1 MGGSYNRG
9 RSNAA
14 MNSSASGGSHMA
26 ETVGQI
32 VVSRTLLDDAPGTE
46 DKFSGGGHGRTARAL
61 ARAIRQSRDSD
72 QAIGLEGSWG
82 AGKSTIVK
90 LAEKELR
97 EGEGD
102 RSYHVF
108 TYDLWMNQTGHFKRS
123 FLEAFLNWSLTAFP
137 DKTAKIAERQKQIS
151 NKVKVVESDFF
162 RRFSWFGVA
171 TVFFLYFTPILYGWL
186 SPAGFKDPAKNAAA
200 VTIGAQLAWLALA
213 LYGSAMIAAVAWAF
227 PWKKSM
233 GLRAG
238 LREAISQSLSI
249 FSKEAE
255 KTTVNQ
261 TIRDEDP
268 TQYEFHS
275 IFRGIVSELCGK
287 KDRIVIVFDNI
298 DRLPQSRI
306 PDAWSEVRAAFYDEV
321 NGGAKAKITAI
332 VPYARLIALGAFKTS
347 ADEAKS
353 GDAAAGASA
362 AAKPGADDDYLR
374 ADVFRKSFD
383 VIFAVAPPV
392 LSDTSAF
399 FTEKF
404 GEATNQAV
412 GEDIARRVYR
422 IFDLHV
428 QNSGSPVTP
437 RQVIAFIND
446 VTNWWEQWEGR
457 IPLETIAVFVAHQD
471 KLLANP
477 TLLRDV
483 KAVDARMIQHAGQP
497 DARRDLAALSF
508 NVEPD
513 LAFQILL
520 HEAIRRALI
529 APEVGDLQ
537 KLVDSADA
545 NGFFEILP
553 GVIDENLS
561 EIAGTPADYLKGI
574 NNVAELKGNLDD
586 LRYTRSSF
594 VNAFSRFN
602 EAALAKWLDHDA
614 IWKLIGFVERRAL
627 PDLVQR
633 FMRKIAGAVGDE
645 AKATFDQGGEWI
657 KVIDKLLVAV
667 EAHHGTDARAEI
679 AKSIVPPRSAETII
693 GIAYDCDQTS
703 CHVRDFGNVPIQ
715 TAVFEHLGE
724 YAKGAA
730 AFGYAWPELE
740 FLATA
745 KQKRAMLQNAVNGL
759 QSAAQGFGSDE
770 LNWYFEAVTLL
781 SASLARSDGGNDIVP
796 ASLYESGALTH
807 YAYGAWQKEG
817 TVDNQNT
824 ADALWLAMLAYG
836 FEPPPIADPG
846 NRPVFGDVQAADNAF
861 RTLFTDAPDEGLVRK
876 LSALAIEH
884 GRIDYCFERACEEEE
899 GELFGAVARAIC
911 KDEALALPRAQTL
924 IAHFGD
930 LQTILG
936 ETMEALAAFVGTKAA
951 PDYWDSLSPVEVPAE
966 MLKFAMEREEPG
978 WRTFIDKLGEQLQ
991 AADQAV
997 WRSAFASGGNM
1008 LALLMIRN
1016 ASAPVA
1022 LAPAE
1027 FYEPFLGNCLAIIAG
1042 KQKTSSGL
1050 FDFDLLAAS
1059 LTKQSQSRIAKDF
1072 FEQHD
1077 APSTGIALALEVLA
1091 PLLSALPF
1099 EKMPDRTIERY
1110 LLPLIKSKSPKADA
1124 FIVNQQKSFR
1134 ASIKSA
1140 SEQNRGLVQEY
1151 LPEKIAPDEEEASE
1165 PNERVATLRRA
1176 LAL

>member
-1 MGGSYNRG
+1 
-9 RSNAA
+9 
-14 MNSSASGGSHMA
+14 MA
-26 ETVGQI
+26 KTVAQI
-32 VVSRTLLDDAPGTE
+32 AVSRTILDDAPSTE
-46 DKFSGGGHGRTARAL
+46 DRFSGGGHGRTARAL

-97 EGEGD
+97 GGEGD

-186 SPAGFKDPAKNAAA
+186 SPAGFKDPDKNAAA
-200 VTIGAQLAWLALA
+200 VTIGAQLAWLALG
-213 LYGSAMIAAVAWAF
+213 LYGAAMIAAVAWAF

-332 VPYARLIALGAFKTS
+332 VPYARPIALGAFKTS
-347 ADEAKS
+347 AYEAKS
-353 GDAAAGASA
+353 GDATAGAS
-362 AAKPGADDDYLR
+362 GAPKAGPDDDYLR

-399 FTEKF
+399 FAEKF
-404 GEATNQAV
+404 REATNQTV

-457 IPLETIAVFVAHQD
+457 IPLETMAVFVAHQD

-477 TLLRDV
+477 TSLRDA

-497 DARRDLAALSF
+497 DVRRDLAALSF

-520 HEAIRRALI
+520 HDAIRRALI

-537 KLVDSADA
+537 KLVDSASA

-561 EIAGTPADYLKGI
+561 EIAGTPADYLKGV

-594 VNAFSRFN
+594 VNVFVRFN
-602 EAALAKWLDHDA
+602 EAALAKWLDHNTV
-614 IWKLIGFVERRAL
+614 WKLIGFVERRAL
-627 PDLVQR
+627 PDLVQQ
-633 FMRKIAGAVGDE
+633 FMRKIAGAIGDE

-657 KVIDKLLVAV
+657 KVVDKLLVAV
-667 EAHHGTDARAEI
+667 EAHHGADARAEI

-703 CHVRDFGNVPIQ
+703 CHVRDLGTVPIQ
-715 TAVFEHLGE
+715 TAVFERLGE
-724 YAKGAA
+724 YAKGTGV
-730 AFGYAWPELE
+730 FGYAWPELE

-745 KQKRAMLQNAVNGL
+745 KQKKAMLQNAVNGL
-759 QSAAQGFGSDE
+759 QSVAHGFGTDE
-770 LNWYFEAVTLL
+770 LNGYFEAVTLL
-781 SASLARSDGGNDIVP
+781 SASLAKSDGGTDIVP

-817 TVDNQNT
+817 TVDNQTT

-861 RTLFTDAPDEGLVRK
+861 RTLFTDDEPDEGLARK
-876 LSALAIEH
+876 LATLAIKH

-899 GELFGAVARAIC
+899 GQLFGAVVRAIC
-911 KDEALALPRAQTL
+911 KDEAFALPRAQTL
-924 IAHFGD
+924 IAHFD
-930 LQTILG
+930 DIQTILG
-936 ETMEALAAFVGTKAA
+936 ETMETLAAFVGTKAV
-951 PDYWDSLSPVEVPAE
+951 PDYWASLSPDEVPAE
-966 MLKFAMEREEPG
+966 MLKFAMEREELG
-978 WRTFIDKLGEQLQ
+978 WRTFVGKVDEQLQ
-991 AADQAV
+991 AADQAA

-1016 ASAPVA
+1016 ASAEVA

-1027 FYEPFLGNCLAIIAG
+1027 FYEPFLGSCLAIIAG
-1042 KQKTSSGL
+1042 KQKSSSGS

-1077 APSTGIALALEVLA
+1077 LPSTGIALALEVLA

-1110 LLPLIKSKSPKADA
+1110 LLPLIKLKSPKADA
-1124 FIVNQQKSFR
+1124 FVVDQQKSFR

-1151 LPEKIAPDEEEASE
+1151 LPEIIAPDEEEASD
-1165 PNERVATLRRA
+1165 PNERVASLRRA